1 MGYCSLAIAPLGS
14 TLEGRNVRQA
24 AASAPSPLSVGLA
37 DLAPRRGVA
46 SDENLLPAM
55 AAVEPGPFLTTFS
68 LSLLQYDDGS
78 GMKREA
84 TADDL
89 IKVVEELTRI
99 H

>member
-1 MGYCSLAIAPLGS
+1 MYARWQHLHQLRCQWVLLTS
-14 TLEGRNVRQA
+14 TPKE
-24 AASAPSPLSVGLA
+24 
-37 DLAPRRGVA
+37 GVA
-46 SDENLLPAM
+46 SDENLLPGM
-55 AAVEPGPFLTTFS
+55 VVLEPGPSLMTFL

>member
-1 MGYCSLAIAPLGS
+1 M
-14 TLEGRNVRQA
+14 
-24 AASAPSPLSVGLA
+24 AASAPALLSVGLV
-37 DLAPRRGVA
+37 DLDPQGGGWLLTRTFSLPWRCLSQGFPSPWA
-46 SDENLLPAM
+46 SPS
-55 AAVEPGPFLTTFS
+55 LTTFP

>member
-1 MGYCSLAIAPLGS
+1 
-14 TLEGRNVRQA
+14 
-24 AASAPSPLSVGLA
+24 
-37 DLAPRRGVA
+37 
-46 SDENLLPAM
+46 M
-55 AAVEPGPFLTTFS
+55 AVMEPGPRRAVAIPFPRGGRARLGPHHPP

>member
-1 MGYCSLAIAPLGS
+1 M
-14 TLEGRNVRQA
+14 
-24 AASAPSPLSVGLA
+24 
-37 DLAPRRGVA
+37 A
-46 SDENLLPAM
+46 SDENLLSAM
-55 AAVEPGPFLTTFS
+55 AAVEPGPFLTTFP